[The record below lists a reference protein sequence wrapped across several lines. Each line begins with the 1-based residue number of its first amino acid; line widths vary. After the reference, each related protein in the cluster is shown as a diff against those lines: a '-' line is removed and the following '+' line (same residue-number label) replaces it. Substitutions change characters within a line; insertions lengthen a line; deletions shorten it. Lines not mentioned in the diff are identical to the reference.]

1 MPSKELYLD
10 CATAMLTALTEAGI
24 PADIQE
30 LLVRGDVSLGIAPGA
45 LSKAVKASSN
55 TILAAISEPTEGML
69 EAGCRAWGVDIDADE
84 TRENIANEWRQMIAA
99 SALGEQSE

>member
-1 MPSKELYLD
+1 MPSKELI
-10 CATAMLTALTEAGI
+10 AQAAKAMEERRKELIAQPLSRIYPQLAEA
-24 PADIQE
+24 A
-30 LLVRGDVSLGIAPGA
+30 AGA
-45 LSKAVKASSN
+45 
-55 TILAAISEPTEGML
+55 ILAALQEPTEGML

>member
-1 MPSKELYLD
+1 MPSKELCLD
-10 CATAMLTALTEAGI
+10 CATAMLNALTEAGI

-55 TILAAISEPTEGML
+55 TILSALQYPTEVMTANGYVHCYNPDRTWSAML
-69 EAGCRAWGVDIDADE
+69 
-84 TRENIANEWRQMIAA
+84 AA